1 MKKLYNWFINLPK
14 DKLLHIV
21 AISIVTMLS
30 ISLFKLAGCEL
41 LSVAYGWAVAFAVGI
56 GKEIYDEVKK
66 KSSESS
72 DWLADI
78 VTATVVSLYSLVVM
92 I

>member
-30 ISLFKLAGCEL
+30 ISLFKLAGCGL
-41 LSVAYGWAVAFAVGI
+41 LSVAYGWAVAFVVGM

-66 KSSESS
+66 KQSESS
-72 DWLADI
+72 DW
-78 VTATVVSLYSLVVM
+78 ATDLISSIVVSLYSLVVM

>member
-1 MKKLYNWFINLPK
+1 MKKLYSWFIIRQK

-30 ISLFKLAGCEL
+30 ISLFKLAGCGL
-41 LSVAYGWAVAFAVGI
+41 LSCAYGWAVAFAVGM

-72 DWLADI
+72 DWLADL
-78 VTATVVSLYSLVVM
+78 VSATVVSLYSLIVM
-92 I
+92 L